1 MFQLWH
7 LTAHFQQYLS
17 TFPRLRK
24 RGSVGKYQIGY
35 CCNKPIFHLSQFP
48 KSPKFKSD
56 SLSAIVVMAVLHLR
70 EKGAI
75 WRELARSCLKGRQTN
90 LELKGFYKMSKLT
103 KLTKT
108 KTHIGGLGDTDNRFF
123 LGGPPLTS
131 DSRPRM
137 RQSVCGTVV
146 VWWGGGGCT
155 CPPSHNTTQCE
166 TQWETVRSWISD
178 GHRVILA
185 RACDKSKIMGCCLL
199 TVPAWCIGRC
209 CMMAV

>member
-90 LELKGFYKMSKLT
+90 LELKGFYKMSKLA

-108 KTHIGGLGDTDNRFF
+108 KTHIGGLGDTGNRGASPN
-123 LGGPPLTS
+123 L
-131 DSRPRM
+131 
-137 RQSVCGTVV
+137 
-146 VWWGGGGCT
+146 
-155 CPPSHNTTQCE
+155 
-166 TQWETVRSWISD
+166 QWEKMCLCPSSIIWHFFVTTNLNNSADIFCKVPKFQACNKGKDLSTRTLVPISFSRLV
-178 GHRVILA
+178 GGA
-185 RACDKSKIMGCCLL
+185 
-199 TVPAWCIGRC
+199 
-209 CMMAV
+209 AV

>member
-1 MFQLWH
+1 MEAVGKEISALMFQLWH

-56 SLSAIVVMAVLHLR
+56 SLSAIVVMAVLHLG

-123 LGGPPLTS
+123 LGGPPLTFNE
-131 DSRPRM
+131 
-137 RQSVCGTVV
+137 RQEKMCFCHS
-146 VWWGGGGCT
+146 
-155 CPPSHNTTQCE
+155 S
-166 TQWETVRSWISD
+166 I
-178 GHRVILA
+178 IF
-185 RACDKSKIMGCCLL
+185 CDNKSQ
-199 TVPAWCIGRC
+199 
-209 CMMAV
+209 